1 MGNPEFAIP
10 TLKAIQKSDHDLV
23 AVVSNPPKP
32 MGRGKSLSLTPVG
45 EYAKQNR
52 LYLLE
57 PASLNSKELND
68 ELKNLKPDIF
78 VVVAFR
84 ILPKSLIELPR
95 YGSINLHASLLPKYR
110 GAGPIQWALINGEK
124 KTGVTIFQIRPKV
137 DTGEI
142 LMQKEIPIKESD
154 NMLSLGSRLCEYG
167 SKMIID
173 TLDLVQENP
182 NIKGEKQ
189 NPLKATQAPKISKE
203 MTIINWELS
212 CYKIH
217 NWVRGLSPYP
227 GMVTTYNKKRLII
240 FKTKIVERDNLS
252 PGMIFIKSRES
263 LYVGTGKGVLEIFEL
278 QIEGKKKMKIKDFLR
293 GSNMISGEF
302 LGQ

>member
-10 TLKAIQKSDHDLV
+10 TLKAIKKSDHDLV

-52 LYLLE
+52 FYLLE

-84 ILPKSLIELPR
+84 ILPKSLIELPT

-173 TLDLVQENP
+173 TLDLVQKNP

-240 FKTKIVERDNLS
+240 FKTKIVESDNLS

-263 LYVGTGKGVLEIFEL
+263 LCVGTGKGVLEIFEL
-278 QIEGKKKMKIKDFLR
+278 QIEGKKKMQIKDFLR

>member
-10 TLKAIQKSDHDLV
+10 TLKAIQKSNHDLV

-52 LYLLE
+52 FYLLE

-84 ILPKSLIELPR
+84 ILPKSLIELPT

-173 TLDLVQENP
+173 TLDLVQKNP

-240 FKTKIVERDNLS
+240 FKTKIVESDNLS

-263 LYVGTGKGVLEIFEL
+263 LCVGTGKGVLEIFEL
-278 QIEGKKKMKIKDFLR
+278 QIEGKKKMQIKDFLR